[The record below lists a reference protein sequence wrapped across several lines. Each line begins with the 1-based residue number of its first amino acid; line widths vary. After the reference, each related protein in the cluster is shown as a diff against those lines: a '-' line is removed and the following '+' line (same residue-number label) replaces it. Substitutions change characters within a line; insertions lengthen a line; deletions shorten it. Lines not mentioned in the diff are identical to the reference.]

1 MEEPPPAPPK
11 EGRTSLQAPVC
22 RDARLVRPLRLMQQ
36 EWNIL
41 GFMSV
46 FEWTYGP
53 CVPTFSAWEAS
64 PGPSKGGENELV
76 ENRSQLYCKLIS
88 AILRAK
94 MGEIARQNG

>member
-1 MEEPPPAPPK
+1 M
-11 EGRTSLQAPVC
+11 SLRAPVC

-46 FEWTYGP
+46 FERANGP
-53 CVPTFSAWEAS
+53 CVPTFSAWKVS
-64 PGPSKGGENELV
+64 PGPSKGGENEFA
-76 ENRSQLYCKLIS
+76 ENRSQPYCKLIS

>member
-1 MEEPPPAPPK
+1 M
-11 EGRTSLQAPVC
+11 SLRASVC
-22 RDARLVRPLRLMQQ
+22 RDARLVRPLRSIQQ

-53 CVPTFSAWEAS
+53 CVPTFSALKAY
-64 PGPSKGGENELV
+64 PGPSKGGENKLA
-76 ENRSQLYCKLIS
+76 ENRPQPYCKLIS